1 MSRASASGTEP
12 TREAISTE
20 LRVKWEILPDAP
32 RSHDPPCDA
41 ASVDQGEHMPIFTM
55 EIDKRAV
62 MAFSGNYSP
71 KADWDALPF
80 FNMLKRDLRESLFD
94 PGTGKP
100 IWDGLTPITVR
111 LATSVEVQTWC
122 DSRVAE
128 ERDGPIEPADY
139 DEWAAYL
146 VPVRPR

>member
-1 MSRASASGTEP
+1 
-12 TREAISTE
+12 
-20 LRVKWEILPDAP
+20 
-32 RSHDPPCDA
+32 
-41 ASVDQGEHMPIFTM
+41 
-55 EIDKRAV
+55 
-62 MAFSGNYSP
+62 
-71 KADWDALPF
+71 
-80 FNMLKRDLRESLFD
+80 MLKRDLRESLFD

-111 LATSVEVQTWC
+111 LATSAEVQTWC

-146 VPVRPR
+146 VPVRSR